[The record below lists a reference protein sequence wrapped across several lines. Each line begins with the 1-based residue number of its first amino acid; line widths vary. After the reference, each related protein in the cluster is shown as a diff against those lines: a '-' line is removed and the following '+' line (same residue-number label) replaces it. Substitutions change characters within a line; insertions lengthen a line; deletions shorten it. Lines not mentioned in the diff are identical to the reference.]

1 MLQLKIEVDQL
12 ARKLAFSE
20 IQTRKL
26 IAVTL
31 TQAAYNVQ
39 KELQEEMRR
48 VFKNPTDF
56 VIRSVFV
63 KQAKIIGDK
72 VAPAIIGIRGST
84 GSKVSPAH
92 ALYAEVAGGERRRK
106 RSEIMMARVMPKG
119 MTQWVPGAAAPR
131 NASGDIPGGYLQK
144 VISALQVQQDYAAN
158 SPTAGS
164 TGFSRGDLRKAAKG
178 GAQFGRNGQ
187 IKKGL
192 RGYGAEAQRA
202 LIERQNSRDK
212 NGNRRGTNFFVGS
225 SKGSK
230 DQRIVYQFEWYQAP
244 GKRRPNNPN
253 PEPVLLKANVR
264 PVLVFTRT
272 QQYKTRLLMAPVAQ
286 RVVNQDVRKIAND
299 QALRLF
305 AKWNGR

>member
-1 MLQLKIEVDQL
+1 MLSVRIESEQL
-12 ARKLAFSE
+12 AKKLAFSE

-26 IAVTL
+26 MAVTL

-56 VIRSVFV
+56 VLRSVYV
-63 KQAKIIGDK
+63 KQAKIAGDK
-72 VAPAIIGIRGST
+72 IQPAVIGIRGSS

-92 ALYAEVAGGERRRK
+92 ALFAEVQGGQRRRK
-106 RSEIMMARVMPKG
+106 RSEIMMARLMPKG
-119 MTQWVPGAAAPR
+119 MTQWVPGAGAPR

-144 VISALQVQQDYAAN
+144 VISALQTQQDYAAN

-164 TGFSRGDLRKAAKG
+164 TGFGRADLRKAARG
-178 GAQFGRNGQ
+178 GAQFGKNGQ

-192 RGYGAEAQRA
+192 RGYGAEAQRE
-202 LIERQNSRDK
+202 LIQKQNRRDK
-212 NGNRRGTNFFVGS
+212 AGNRKGTNFFIGS
-225 SKGSK
+225 SRGTD

-244 GKRRPNNPN
+244 GRRRPNNPN

-264 PVLVFTRT
+264 PVLIFTKP
-272 QQYKTRLLMAPVAQ
+272 QQYKTRLLMGPVAQ
-286 RVVNQDVRKIAND
+286 RVVNQDVRRIANE
-299 QALRLF
+299 QALKLF
-305 AKWNGR
+305 AKWNSK